1 MRTVRPHLAYC
12 VQGHTVDMYT
22 SHYSPERAFQET
34 RSGAFPIHVY
44 GDWLPREIAG
54 TLHIVF
60 ALLRNLWLTCAV
72 LLSGKTFDIF
82 ICDQVRR
89 WRWRWRWQT
98 SAHDS
103 IVTSP
108 AQVSVC
114 VPVLRMLAPHAKVL
128 FYCHFPDQL
137 LSSRGGWLKAL
148 YRAPFDALEEVT
160 TAAADGILVNSNF
173 TKGVV
178 QNTFKSL
185 AGRMAEVRVLY
196 PCIDVGSDSTAPSPP
211 HPQPVMFLSI
221 NRYERK
227 KNINLAIQALAE
239 LDSTNPPSPV
249 CLLVAGGYDPR
260 VAENTEHY
268 EELHSLA
275 KVRLTAPAPA
285 PAEAWPHTSLCRLS
299 QGLGLRTLPEAASD
313 TMANEEVI
321 AGVLG
326 GGARGPQVG
335 FLRSFTDE
343 EKQQLL
349 QATSGVVY
357 TPTNEHFGIVP
368 IETMAAHRP
377 VLACASGGPLESIR
391 HETTGFLLQ
400 PEPGAFAGA
409 MRQLA
414 DEPGRV
420 TQMGA
425 AGRARAEAVFSRQ
438 AFAMR
443 LSNICEHLFAHGSL
457 AGLAEAS

>member
-1 MRTVRPHLAYC
+1 MPLRIAMLHPDLGIGGAERLVVDAAMAL
-12 VQGHTVDMYT
+12 VEKGHTVDMYT

-82 ICDQVRR
+82 ICDQV
-89 WRWRWRWQT
+89 
-98 SAHDS
+98 S
-103 IVTSP
+103 I
-108 AQVSVC
+108 C

-196 PCIDVGSDSTAPSPP
+196 PCIDVGSDSTDPAPP

-275 KVRLTAPAPA
+275 K
-285 PAEAWPHTSLCRLS
+285 
-299 QGLGLRTLPEAASD
+299 GLGLRTLPEAASD

-391 HETTGFLLQ
+391 HETTAFLLQ

-457 AGLAEAS
+457 AGLTEAS